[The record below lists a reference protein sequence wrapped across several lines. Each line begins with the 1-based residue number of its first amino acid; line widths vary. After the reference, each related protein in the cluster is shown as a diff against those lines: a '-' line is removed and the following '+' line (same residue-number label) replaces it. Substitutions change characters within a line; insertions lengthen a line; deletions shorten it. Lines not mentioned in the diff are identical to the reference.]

1 MQWGT
6 LAGTITAMATMLT
19 AVGGTIVTLK
29 VMIPNFRVN
38 KQTHT
43 IVNQQRTDML
53 RFQRTL
59 IKALVDAGLPVPE
72 DQSKL
77 DDEPDTH

>member
-6 LAGTITAMATMLT
+6 VAGMVTAIATMVT
-19 AVGGTIVTLK
+19 AVGGIYLGR
-29 VMIPNFRVN
+29 RVQEVH
-38 KQTHT
+38 K

-53 RFQRTL
+53 QYQ
-59 IKALVDAGLPVPE
+59 KALIAALTEKGITIPV

-77 DDEPDTH
+77 E

>member
-6 LAGTITAMATMLT
+6 IAGMITAAATLVT
-19 AVGGTIVTLK
+19 AIGGLLLAIK
-29 VMIPNFRVN
+29 VIMP
-38 KQTHT
+38 THK

-53 RFQRTL
+53 RFQTVLINTL
-59 IKALVDAGLPVPE
+59 SEHGIAIPE

-77 DDEPDTH
+77 DI